1 MSKTKG
7 QGDAKMTPRGKHIS
21 NVDDAYE
28 ALKSGGNRDLV
39 GESLAEMQR
48 RSADD
53 MGRAKVLLDMVDRS
67 RGRPGGPLERATKAK
82 EQPRK
87 YSERQIAEWRA
98 RVEALCCPAPGFV
111 MKCSLTGTL
120 PWLGKLK
127 DESDITTMGRRVTR
141 THAFFTE
148 AGGGEGTVDDEEWYD
163 MDPDRGHT
171 LRRNARAQ
179 GVVLPEGHRGKR
191 QAPSEGGSFKL
202 DFEKDVHRVSAAE
215 EEEEEEFGDLPA
227 MDPALKAEV
236 VVWLAE
242 REEER
247 RPDGTLAGRSSHAG
261 LTHELEGAEFEPRM
275 GETLKGDMLKWLM
288 EREGVVPPDSERDSY
303 AALEAEIDAKT
314 GGFQLDL
321 DKGKS
326 LKKGTMGSINTEED
340 YELDP
345 DRGHTLRRQAQAGD
359 KDAAAALAQKWSG
372 SGVEDYDMDPDR
384 GHTLRRQEK
393 AAGGGPV
400 DARGGVARPVQSDT
414 NQAAARAAVYGKGP
428 HAKDQTLK
436 WLAAREE
443 SNPASARDS
452 SYSADDGGGVNAV
465 GEAPVVATL
474 RRRERVKSAKEA
486 KEPPAAALPLAAAS
500 PEQLEQR
507 MAEMGVEPQSGRLS
521 MASVAS
527 AESAVD
533 AARELEAMKVL
544 QKRRSEALAD

>member
-1 MSKTKG
+1 
-7 QGDAKMTPRGKHIS
+7 
-21 NVDDAYE
+21 
-28 ALKSGGNRDLV
+28 
-39 GESLAEMQR
+39 
-48 RSADD
+48 
-53 MGRAKVLLDMVDRS
+53 
-67 RGRPGGPLERATKAK
+67 
-82 EQPRK
+82 
-87 YSERQIAEWRA
+87 
-98 RVEALCCPAPGFV
+98 
-111 MKCSLTGTL
+111 
-120 PWLGKLK
+120 
-127 DESDITTMGRRVTR
+127 
-141 THAFFTE
+141 
-148 AGGGEGTVDDEEWYD
+148 
-163 MDPDRGHT
+163 
-171 LRRNARAQ
+171 
-179 GVVLPEGHRGKR
+179 
-191 QAPSEGGSFKL
+191 
-202 DFEKDVHRVSAAE
+202 
-215 EEEEEEFGDLPA
+215 
-227 MDPALKAEV
+227 
-236 VVWLAE
+236 
-242 REEER
+242 
-247 RPDGTLAGRSSHAG
+247 
-261 LTHELEGAEFEPRM
+261 
-275 GETLKGDMLKWLM
+275 MLKWLM

-326 LKKGTMGSINTEED
+326 LKRAGGATASINTEED

-359 KDAAAALAQKWSG
+359 KDAAAALAQKWGG
-372 SGVEDYDMDPDR
+372 SGVEDDYDMDPDR

-400 DARGGVARPVQSDT
+400 DARGGVARPVQSDK
-414 NQAAARAAVYGKGP
+414 NEAAARAAVYGKGP

-465 GEAPVVATL
+465 GEAPIVATL

-486 KEPPAAALPLAAAS
+486 KETPAAALPLAAAS

-507 MAEMGVEPQSGRLS
+507 LAEMGVEPQSGRLS

-527 AESAVD
+527 AESAFD

>member
-127 DESDITTMGRRVTR
+127 EESDIPPRGGGVTR

-148 AGGGEGTVDDEEWYD
+148 AGGGEGPLDDEEWYD

-202 DFEKDVHRVSAAE
+202 DFEKAPRTAARPAHDVHRVSAA

-242 REEER
+242 REEAR
-247 RPDGTLAGRSSHAG
+247 QPDGTLQRRSSHAG
-261 LTHELEGAEFEPRM
+261 LAHELEGAEFEPRM
-275 GETLKGDMLKWLM
+275 GETLKARGDMLKWLM

-303 AALEAEIDAKT
+303 AALEASRHFAEIHAKT

-326 LKKGTMGSINTEED
+326 LQKGTMGSINTE
-340 YELDP
+340 
-345 DRGHTLRRQAQAGD
+345 
-359 KDAAAALAQKWSG
+359 DAPPPPPNRATTSIFFAERAC
-372 SGVEDYDMDPDR
+372 
-384 GHTLRRQEK
+384 
-393 AAGGGPV
+393 
-400 DARGGVARPVQSDT
+400 
-414 NQAAARAAVYGKGP
+414 AAARAAVYGKGP
-428 HAKDQTLK
+428 HAKDQDPP
-436 WLAAREE
+436 E

-465 GEAPVVATL
+465 GEVPVPPLERHVLLQLAPF
-474 RRRERVKSAKEA
+474 
-486 KEPPAAALPLAAAS
+486 PPP
-500 PEQLEQR
+500 PPT
-507 MAEMGVEPQSGRLS
+507 G
-521 MASVAS
+521 
-527 AESAVD
+527 
-533 AARELEAMKVL
+533 
-544 QKRRSEALAD
+544 

>member
-7 QGDAKMTPRGKHIS
+7 QGNAKMTPRGKHIS

-191 QAPSEGGSFKL
+191 QTPSEGGSFKL

-215 EEEEEEFGDLPA
+215 EEEFGDLPA
-227 MDPALKAEV
+227 MDPALKALV
-236 VVWLAE
+236 VGWLAE

-247 RPDGTLAGRSSHAG
+247 RPDGTLAG
-261 LTHELEGAEFEPRM
+261 
-275 GETLKGDMLKWLM
+275 
-288 EREGVVPPDSERDSY
+288 
-303 AALEAEIDAKT
+303 
-314 GGFQLDL
+314 
-321 DKGKS
+321 
-326 LKKGTMGSINTEED
+326 
-340 YELDP
+340 
-345 DRGHTLRRQAQAGD
+345 
-359 KDAAAALAQKWSG
+359 
-372 SGVEDYDMDPDR
+372 
-384 GHTLRRQEK
+384 
-393 AAGGGPV
+393 
-400 DARGGVARPVQSDT
+400 
-414 NQAAARAAVYGKGP
+414 AAAR
-428 HAKDQTLK
+428 T
-436 WLAAREE
+436 
-443 SNPASARDS
+443 
-452 SYSADDGGGVNAV
+452 
-465 GEAPVVATL
+465 T
-474 RRRERVKSAKEA
+474 RER
-486 KEPPAAALPLAAAS
+486 
-500 PEQLEQR
+500 
-507 MAEMGVEPQSGRLS
+507 
-521 MASVAS
+521 
-527 AESAVD
+527 
-533 AARELEAMKVL
+533 AARELEGGKGRVWRDRPL
-544 QKRRSEALAD
+544 LARGFGARARGGGV